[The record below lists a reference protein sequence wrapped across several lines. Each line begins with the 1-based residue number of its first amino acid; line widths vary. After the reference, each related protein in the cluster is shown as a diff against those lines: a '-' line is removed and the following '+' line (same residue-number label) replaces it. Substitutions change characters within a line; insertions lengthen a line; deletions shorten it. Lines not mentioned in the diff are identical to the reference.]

1 MNKKFNIL
9 ICPLEWGLGH
19 AGRMIPLASKLRES
33 GHNVYIGTGNEH
45 QSFFRNELAGLSYI
59 YFPGFK
65 PGYSRI
71 LPQYIALLLRTP
83 LLIYHTIAEH
93 LRLKRLIRR
102 YDIDIVLS
110 DNRFGLWNR
119 SVKTVYITHQPL
131 IPFPQKL
138 RSLEWIGILLHRFI
152 IKKYD
157 FCFIPDL
164 PGGIN
169 VSGRLSHGVKLP
181 SNTKF
186 IGILSRFGI
195 PGPSTVKEINYFPHN
210 TLILSGPEP
219 QRGMLRQKLAGILKD
234 KEPPTV
240 ILEGKPSDTY
250 IPVSSG
256 NIISY
261 NHLPTAAMKKLIT
274 ESENI
279 ISRSGYTVVME
290 LVSLGRS
297 ALLIPTPGQTEQ
309 EYLAGYL
316 SENGWFT
323 AVSQNKLDDGLIFP
337 ERKAI
342 VADEILNESRILL
355 EKALDEL
362 LKEPEGET

>member
-1 MNKKFNIL
+1 MNKKYNIL

-19 AGRMIPLASKLRES
+19 AGRMIPIAAKLRES

-45 QSFFRNELAGLSYI
+45 QSFFRIELAGLSYI

-71 LPQYIALLLRTP
+71 LPQYAALLLRTP
-83 LLIYHTIAEH
+83 LLLYHTIAEH
-93 LRLKRLIRR
+93 LRLKRLIRK

-119 SVKTVYITHQPL
+119 SVKTAYITHQLL
-131 IPFPQKL
+131 IPFPPKL

-169 VSGRLSHGVKLP
+169 FSGRLSHGVKLP

-195 PGPSTVKEINYFPHN
+195 PGLSAEKETNFLPHN

-219 QRGMLRQKLAGILKD
+219 QRGMLRQKLVSILID
-234 KEPPTV
+234 KEPRTV
-240 ILEGKPSDTY
+240 ILEGKPSETNT
-250 IPVSSG
+250 PVSSG

-261 NHLPTAAMKKLIT
+261 NHLPTAAMKELIT

-290 LVSLGRS
+290 LVSSGS
-297 ALLIPTPGQTEQ
+297 GC
-309 EYLAGYL
+309 
-316 SENGWFT
+316 T
-323 AVSQNKLDDGLIFP
+323 AYTNPWSD
-337 ERKAI
+337 
-342 VADEILNESRILL
+342 
-355 EKALDEL
+355 
-362 LKEPEGET
+362 